1 LHLRSLLYCLD
12 ICRFLELTNTLDSN
26 HEDESKPKWD
36 TDADD
41 QANKEEVEFPKNAH
55 KAKVVKEKKLYNF
68 DFDAAYFYGD
78 EKNWLLDMVC
88 GFLKDHKNIRG
99 VELLDFYEELEE
111 KTGFKVEEKFS
122 QKELAER
129 LKESMP
135 KMSALPF
142 TNLQNRIVANIL
154 SAFKRSTIRIAR
166 AGAIMIFWVFWN
178 WSWIPLSTAF
188 WLFRTGLSVDSNTS
202 FRSRHTNTEVHPG
215 LYAQSFSEGLARMSC
230 SIFLPS

>member
-1 LHLRSLLYCLD
+1 MPHMRSAEIQYNVEENEEK
-12 ICRFLELTNTLDSN
+12 ELSDEEESNFGDEKDWAAYDSN

-135 KMSALPF
+135 K
-142 TNLQNRIVANIL
+142 II
-154 SAFKRSTIRIAR
+154 
-166 AGAIMIFWVFWN
+166 
-178 WSWIPLSTAF
+178 
-188 WLFRTGLSVDSNTS
+188 
-202 FRSRHTNTEVHPG
+202 
-215 LYAQSFSEGLARMSC
+215 
-230 SIFLPS
+230 